1 MSMGASI
8 LDWKLR
14 GTNFREGRSIGLFNN
29 EHKPSEMDD
38 AMPRMT
44 YEAIQKQLAKLQAQA
59 AKMELAQGAAKKK
72 SVAKVVALMK
82 KLGISIEDLKGAEPV
97 KPAKAGRKPSAK
109 KTPRAGNRSKV
120 AAKYQHPETGATWTG
135 RGLPPKW
142 LADEIAAG
150 KSKEQFLIQQ
160 ASPTPE
166 TEAPH

>member
-1 MSMGASI
+1 
-8 LDWKLR
+8 
-14 GTNFREGRSIGLFNN
+14 
-29 EHKPSEMDD
+29 
-38 AMPRMT
+38 MT

-59 AKMELAQGAAKKK
+59 AKMESGQGAAKKK

-97 KPAKAGRKPSAK
+97 KPAKAGRKPSTK

-120 AAKYQHPETGATWTG
+120 AAKYRHPETGATWTG

>member
-1 MSMGASI
+1 
-8 LDWKLR
+8 
-14 GTNFREGRSIGLFNN
+14 
-29 EHKPSEMDD
+29 
-38 AMPRMT
+38 MPRMT

-59 AKMELAQGAAKKK
+59 AKMESAQGAAKKK
-72 SVAKVVALMK
+72 SVDKVVALMK

-120 AAKYQHPETGATWTG
+120 AAKYRHPETGATWTG

>member
-1 MSMGASI
+1 
-8 LDWKLR
+8 
-14 GTNFREGRSIGLFNN
+14 
-29 EHKPSEMDD
+29 
-38 AMPRMT
+38 MPRMT

-59 AKMELAQGAAKKK
+59 AKMESAQGAAKKK

-97 KPAKAGRKPSAK
+97 KPAKAGRKPSTK

-120 AAKYQHPETGATWTG
+120 AAKYRHPETGATWTG

>member
-1 MSMGASI
+1 
-8 LDWKLR
+8 
-14 GTNFREGRSIGLFNN
+14 
-29 EHKPSEMDD
+29 
-38 AMPRMT
+38 MT

-59 AKMELAQGAAKKK
+59 AKMESAQGAAKKK

-97 KPAKAGRKPSAK
+97 KPAKAGRKRSAN

-120 AAKYQHPETGATWTG
+120 AAKYRHPETGATWTG

-142 LADEIAAG
+142 IADAIAAG

-160 ASPTPE
+160 APATPE
-166 TEAPH
+166 TETVH

>member
-1 MSMGASI
+1 
-8 LDWKLR
+8 
-14 GTNFREGRSIGLFNN
+14 
-29 EHKPSEMDD
+29 
-38 AMPRMT
+38 MPRMT

-59 AKMELAQGAAKKK
+59 AKMESAQGAAKKK

-82 KLGISIEDLKGAEPV
+82 KLGISIEDLKEAEPV
-97 KPAKAGRKPSAK
+97 KPAKAGRKPSTK

-120 AAKYQHPETGATWTG
+120 AAKYRHPETGATWTG

>member
-1 MSMGASI
+1 
-8 LDWKLR
+8 
-14 GTNFREGRSIGLFNN
+14 
-29 EHKPSEMDD
+29 
-38 AMPRMT
+38 MT

-59 AKMELAQGAAKKK
+59 AKMESAQGAAKKK

-97 KPAKAGRKPSAK
+97 KPAKAGRKPSTK

-120 AAKYQHPETGATWTG
+120 AAKYRHPETGATWTG